1 VAAAPRRGTRD
12 RIVDAA
18 IALFNED
25 GVAAVTTNH
34 VADHAGISPGNLYYH
49 FANKEEI
56 VREAFERVN
65 AEADAIWSGSAGAGG
80 AQAPAAEADAP
91 SPPAHEAGASAPP
104 SADVAS
110 FHRMLIGNLNLFAR
124 YAFLAR
130 ELATLLRAD
139 PVLRARYAEIAAQR
153 LAQLEALLR
162 PFLAVGL
169 LRDLDDPE
177 DLRALVETAWV
188 LGLFCLP
195 YSETFEASPPG
206 RSARAR
212 TERLHQAIE
221 RGALLVL
228 HLLRPYLAP
237 LAYAALV
244 VLVRSQLAEVADARA

>member
-1 VAAAPRRGTRD
+1 MARSVPRLAVAPRRGTRD

-18 IALFNED
+18 IVLFNED

-34 VADHAGISPGNLYYH
+34 VAEHAGISPGNLYYH

-65 AEADAIWSGSAGAGG
+65 AEADAIWSGASRARDDEAR
-80 AQAPAAEADAP
+80 ARDAE
-91 SPPAHEAGASAPP
+91 GSAPP
-104 SADVAS
+104 PADVAS
-110 FHRMLIGNLNLFAR
+110 FHRMLVGNLNLFSR

-162 PFLAVGL
+162 PFIEAGL

-188 LGLFCLP
+188 LGLFSIP

-212 TERLHQAIE
+212 AERLHQAIE

-244 VLVRSQLAEVADARA
+244 VLVRSQLAEVAEARA